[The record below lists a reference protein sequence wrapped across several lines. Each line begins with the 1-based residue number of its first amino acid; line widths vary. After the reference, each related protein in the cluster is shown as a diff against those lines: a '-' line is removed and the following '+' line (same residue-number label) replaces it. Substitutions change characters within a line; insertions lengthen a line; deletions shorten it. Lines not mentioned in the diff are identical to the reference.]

1 MGQCRTRRSW
11 VGSLCGERPPSDR
24 ARSFAGCMMR
34 RLPVGREGD
43 AWERRWAFGILPQRG
58 AADETLAVP
67 PRVAATVGLSLFGCL
82 RTKWQEALGE
92 GSLVADDDRRR
103 PLWPCNTSSPTP
115 PQPPIPPTLPTP
127 PTPPNLSPLM
137 EHATVAREPPASAA
151 SESKPGTA
159 LLLVAAIL
167 ALLSISRLASRLP
180 CFRAGPCVQAT
191 CRCTAPTRSEF
202 SKIGVLQD

>member
-1 MGQCRTRRSW
+1 M
-11 VGSLCGERPPSDR
+11 GSLCGERPPSDR

>member
-11 VGSLCGERPPSDR
+11 VGSLCGECPPSDR

-115 PQPPIPPTLPTP
+115 LDPCGPATRARQRRRSRRYRRRCQRRRRRPTSRP
-127 PTPPNLSPLM
+127 SWSM
-137 EHATVAREPPASAA
+137 
-151 SESKPGTA
+151 
-159 LLLVAAIL
+159 
-167 ALLSISRLASRLP
+167 LLSLESRWRQLLQRANRALP
-180 CFRAGPCVQAT
+180 CYW
-191 CRCTAPTRSEF
+191 
-202 SKIGVLQD
+202 

>member
-11 VGSLCGERPPSDR
+11 VGSLCGECPPSDR

-159 LLLVAAIL
+159 LLLVAAFL
-167 ALLSISRLASRLP
+167 ALLSISRLASRLL
-180 CFRAGPCVQAT
+180 CVRAGPCVQAT

-202 SKIGVLQD
+202 SKIGVLQE